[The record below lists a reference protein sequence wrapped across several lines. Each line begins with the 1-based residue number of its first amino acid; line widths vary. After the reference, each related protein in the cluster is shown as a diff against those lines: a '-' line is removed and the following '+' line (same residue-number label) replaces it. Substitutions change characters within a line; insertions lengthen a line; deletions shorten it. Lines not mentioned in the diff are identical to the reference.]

1 MSEAKLITSVTELE
15 LSRIKI
21 TDDRLRPVDPIAVEV
36 IALSISERGS
46 LINPLTVRRMPKGEF
61 ELVDGG
67 HRLAAMLSLGHTS
80 ARVTCYEGRASQ
92 IRLLEID
99 ANLARADL
107 SDLDRSLHLAARR
120 QEYLNEYPETAQG
133 NAGASARWDATADLP
148 LHSFVAL
155 TAQQTGLNERK
166 IRRYIEA
173 GAAIDKVIAEQLRS
187 APARVTLND
196 LLAFAKATPEERPA
210 AVAAFASGEVNK
222 IAKAIKSGR
231 VVHINSAPVDLAH
244 KRLIE
249 AWSRAPKEARVRFLA
264 AFEDDV
270 RALLPDQDSIDSGPS
285 EVLAFRSGRDTK

>member
-1 MSEAKLITSVTELE
+1 MSRAKFIPSVTELS
-15 LSRIKI
+15 LSQIVVS
-21 TDDRLRPVDPIAVEV
+21 DDRLRPVSEAPVQAIAQ
-36 IALSISERGS
+36 SILEHG
-46 LINPLTVRRMPKGEF
+46 LLYPLTVQRMTGGTF
-61 ELVDGG
+61 HLVDGG
-67 HRLAAMLSLGHTS
+67 HRFAALTLLEHTS
-80 ARVTCYEGRASQ
+80 AAVRCYEGPAAA
-92 IRLLEID
+92 IRLIEID
-99 ANLARADL
+99 ANLSRADL
-107 SDLDRSLHLAARR
+107 SPLDRALHLAARR
-120 QEYLNEYPETAQG
+120 REYLLEHPETAQG
-133 NAGASARWDATADLP
+133 SAGASARWDASAETAVA
-148 LHSFVAL
+148 SFVAMTEEL
-155 TAQQTGLNERK
+155 TGLNRRK
-166 IRRYIEA
+166 IFKFIEA
-173 GAAIDKVIAEQLRS
+173 GSAIDKVIAEQLRS

-231 VVHINSAPVDLAH
+231 VVHISSAPVDLAH